1 MLLVLL
7 AAAMTLGTI
16 MERLRQ
22 SAVLGYMLAG
32 AILGPY
38 AVGLVPDDQ
47 TIHLMAELGVAL
59 LLFSIGLEF
68 NLAELRS
75 LGVRPLV
82 GGAIQIILTTL
93 VVAALA
99 MLAGLDTRPA
109 IGVGIIVSMSS
120 TEVVL
125 SALSRRAETDSL
137 HGRFALAVLL
147 FQDVAVV
154 PAVLLVTALASDGT
168 AGDVA
173 KGTGLS
179 LLLIVAFIVAFFLIS
194 KFLLPHIVRFAAA
207 ARNRE
212 FGVIFALVAGLGSAW
227 VAHALH
233 LSPALGAFIA
243 GVFLGE
249 SVIATQLRGDVTPF
263 RTIFV
268 TLFFATI
275 GTFADL
281 QWIAS
286 HAWQVALATAG
297 VMAGKAIIVWL
308 TGATLGMP
316 HRPRRRRGRVHRPD
330 GRVQLRA
337 AADRQGGQPD
347 RQRRFQPADL
357 DRDRVAVRHAVPGEA
372 GPGGRGVVGAA
383 ASAVEAGEAPVAAGE
398 GRARRGGARHPGGLW
413 PRRSGGGRGPALAQG
428 AGHADRPEHHDGDGG
443 TCGRAAGVRGRRGQ
457 RAVDRGR
464 SEAGDG
470 ADGAGLV
477 AEDLVALGGDLTRDF
492 RRELRP
498 GARRALAA
506 PGRHADQDGFGRRAG
521 VDGWRNDLA
530 HTVGLAVVDHH
541 PQGTLLAHHQA
552 FHAEDGRLA
561 LLVEGGQNFGAAI
574 GVGGDGKRRET
585 LTAYLVGKVL
595 AATDGRA
602 EPNLVKGRIEA
613 LLSQKA

>member
-1 MLLVLL
+1 MADFWDFLLVLLVLL

-38 AVGLVPDDQ
+38 AVGLVPDDE

-82 GGAIQIILTTL
+82 GGALQIIFTTL
-93 VVAALA
+93 VVAGLA
-99 MLAGLDTRPA
+99 TLAGLDTRPA

-179 LLLIVAFIVAFFLIS
+179 LLLIVGFIIAFFLIS

-281 QWIAS
+281 QWIAG

-316 HRPRRRRGRVHRPD
+316 HRH
-330 GRVQLRA
+330 A
-337 AADRQGGQPD
+337 A
-347 RQRRFQPADL
+347 
-357 DRDRVAVRHAVPGEA
+357 
-372 GPGGRGVVGAA
+372 
-383 ASAVEAGEAPVAAGE
+383 
-398 GRARRGGARHPGGLW
+398 
-413 PRRSGGGRGPALAQG
+413 
-428 AGHADRPEHHDGDGG
+428 
-443 TCGRAAGVRGRRGQ
+443 AAGVCIAQMGVFSFVLLQIAKGGKLIDSDDFNLLISTAIASLFATPYLVKLGPSGGAWWELQLRRLKLVRRDTPPDKADPVQEGHVILVGYGPAG
-457 RAVDRGR
+457 RAVD
-464 SEAGDG
+464 EALRAVKVPVTLIDLNITTVME
-470 ADGAGLV
+470 ARAG
-477 AEDLVALGGDLTRDF
+477 
-492 RRELRP
+492 
-498 GARRALAA
+498 
-506 PGRHADQDGFGRRAG
+506 GRRAYVG
-521 VDGWRNDLA
+521 DAANEDTLEMADLPNA
-530 HTVGLAVVDHH
+530 RAVVV
-541 PQGTLLAHHQA
+541 TLPDPRVAAEAVRMVRSHCGAPITVIARARYHRYRGELENAGAHVVVDEEEAVGAQLADA
-552 FHAEDGRLA
+552 LRKSLA
-561 LLVEGGQNFGAAI
+561 L
-574 GVGGDGKRRET
+574 
-585 LTAYLVGKVL
+585 
-595 AATDGRA
+595 
-602 EPNLVKGRIEA
+602 
-613 LLSQKA
+613 